1 MPDTVAAL
9 FRTRAEA
16 EEGLRKL
23 KDAGF
28 SEGRLGLAT
37 PRVARRGRY
46 GLKLVAGLVL
56 GTIVGAAVGAVVTG
70 LVPGVKPLVTGNLV
84 ATFAFAA
91 VAGAATG
98 IVAGGLISMAASGDT
113 RLYYDQEV
121 QSGRFLVSVAGT
133 PSELTDA
140 ATILLAA
147 GAMEA
152 APVEAPIDVRRHR
165 DVEGG

>member
-9 FRTRAEA
+9 FRTRSEA
-16 EEGLRKL
+16 EQGLRKL

-28 SEGRLGLAT
+28 GDGQVGLST
-37 PRVARRGRY
+37 PGAPRDGRY
-46 GLKLVAGLVL
+46 GLKLLAGLVL
-56 GTIVGAAVGAVVTG
+56 GTLLGALAGALATG
-70 LVPGVKPLVTGNLV
+70 LVPGVKPLVTGHLV

-98 IVAGGLISMAASGDT
+98 LVAGGLISMAASGDT

-121 QSGRFLVSVAGT
+121 QTGRFLVSVAGT
-133 PSELTDA
+133 PSELVDA
-140 ATILLAA
+140 VAILRAA

-152 APVEAPIDVRRHR
+152 APVEAPLDSRRP

>member
-28 SEGRLGLAT
+28 TEGQFALST
-37 PRVARRGRY
+37 PRTGRRGRY
-46 GLKLVAGLVL
+46 GLKLLAGLVL
-56 GTIVGAAVGAVVTG
+56 GTLIGAAVGAVVTG
-70 LVPGVKPLVTGNLV
+70 LVPGVKPLITGNLV

-113 RLYYDQEV
+113 LLFYDQEV

-133 PSELTDA
+133 GAELTDA
-140 ATILLAA
+140 AAILLAA

-152 APVEAPIDVRRHR
+152 APVQAPIDVRRRR

>member
-16 EEGLRKL
+16 ELGLRNL

-28 SEGRLGLAT
+28 ADDQLAIST
-37 PRVARRGRY
+37 PRAARRGHY
-46 GLKLVAGLVL
+46 GAKLLAGLVL
-56 GTIVGAAVGAVVTG
+56 GTLIGAALGAVVTG

-98 IVAGGLISMAASGDT
+98 VVAGGLISMAASGDT
-113 RLYYDQEV
+113 RLFYDQEV

-133 PSELTDA
+133 PAQLVDA
-140 ATILLAA
+140 AALLRAA

-152 APVEAPIDVRRHR
+152 APVEAPLDVRGRKN
-165 DVEGG
+165 VEGG